1 MLRDLTPHRVNI
13 ADCRQ
18 GKQPVRS
25 VTVRNRGARGFV
37 PGRLGAGSRWPAQR
51 RRLGTIP
58 RVSTHP
64 AVPGTPDSSVPPPL
78 QVAAALAGVE
88 AGALLLQGI
97 SLIPA
102 LEGQRLAMGLTS
114 VLFFL
119 AYGAGLAWCAIQLR
133 RRRSWARS
141 PVVFAQLIQLG
152 VASSFW
158 GGQTTYVAVVLVVVA
173 LIVLAGVFHP
183 QSLRALDSTPD

>member
-1 MLRDLTPHRVNI
+1 MVSTLPTSGKENHRSGPSQCPT
-13 ADCRQ
+13 D
-18 GKQPVRS
+18 P
-25 VTVRNRGARGFV
+25 ARPLFPPSRAVG
-37 PGRLGAGSRWPAQR
+37 PLGS
-51 RRLGTIP
+51 IP
-58 RVSTHP
+58 RVSSND
-64 AVPGTPDSSVPPPL
+64 AIPGAAGAAVPPPL

-97 SLIPA
+97 TLVPA
-102 LEGQRLAMGLTS
+102 LEGQRMAMGLTT
-114 VLFFL
+114 VVFFL
-119 AYGAGLAWCAIQLR
+119 AYGAGLAWCAVQLR

-158 GGQTTYVAVVLVVVA
+158 GGQTTYVAVALGLVA

-183 QSLRALDSTPD
+183 QSLRALDNAPD